1 MQKSRIYWIA
11 QIIGW
16 SAFFAANF
24 FTSPV
29 KNTYTRPDII
39 YYALLVP
46 TAILLT
52 HLYRLL
58 IIRYSWLQKAVL
70 SQLMIAIISGYA
82 LSILFL
88 TTQYFLNLAIF
99 GIAGKLS
106 LIDSAIQV
114 IQFWFVF
121 FLWNVFYY
129 FYHYTRN
136 MRKVEIQQLKMQ
148 ATLKAAEL
156 NKLKSQLNPH
166 FMFNAMNS
174 IRALIDEDPKKA
186 KEAVTKLSSILRQ
199 TLTLEKN
206 KLIPFDREMQLVK
219 DYLDLEKIRFEERL
233 HCTYDIVPG
242 SQQYNVPPMILQ
254 TLVENAIKHGISNL
268 TEGGMITIKTEMLK
282 GKKLKIEISNSGTYN
297 PEITPQSGY
306 GIKNTRDRLAHV
318 FADDASFSIFN
329 EKFFVKTQIVIPLYK
344 TNNF

>member
-11 QIIGW
+11 QIVGW
-16 SAFFAANF
+16 SAFFTINF
-24 FTSPV
+24 FYAHV
-29 KNTYTRPDII
+29 KSVYSRLDII
-39 YYALLVP
+39 YYTLLVP
-46 TAILLT
+46 SAILLT
-52 HLYRLL
+52 HLYRWI
-58 IIRYSWLQKAVL
+58 IIRKHWLQKPVL
-70 SQLMIAIISGYA
+70 NQLMIAIISGYA

-88 TTQYFLNLAIF
+88 PIRYLLNLTIF
-99 GIAGKLS
+99 ETTYELS
-106 LIDSAIQV
+106 PIELAIQV
-114 IQFWFVF
+114 INFWFVF
-121 FLWNVFYY
+121 FVWSVGYY
-129 FYHYTRN
+129 FYHYLQTI
-136 MRKVEIQQLKMQ
+136 RKVEIQQLKMQ
-148 ATLKAAEL
+148 ATLKEAEL

-206 KLIPFDREMQLVK
+206 KLISFDREMQLVK

-233 HCTYDIVPG
+233 HCTYEIEPG
-242 SQQYNVPPMILQ
+242 SHHYNVPPMILQ

-268 TEGGMITIKTEMLK
+268 TEGGMITIRSQVLK
-282 GKKLKIEISNSGTYN
+282 NKKLQIEISNSGTYN

-318 FADDASFSIFN
+318 FADEATFSIFN

-344 TNNF
+344 N

>member
-1 MQKSRIYWIA
+1 MQRSRVYWIA
-11 QIIGW
+11 QIVGW
-16 SAFFAANF
+16 SAFFTVNF
-24 FTSPV
+24 FISAV
-29 KNTYTRPDII
+29 KGPYTQNDIL

-46 TAILLT
+46 AAILLT
-52 HLYRLL
+52 HLYRFFIL
-58 IIRYSWLQKAVL
+58 RFNWLQKAVL

-88 TTQYFLNLAIF
+88 SLRYLFNLAIF
-99 GIAGKLS
+99 GAAKELS
-106 LIDSAIQV
+106 LIEAAIAV
-114 IQFWFVF
+114 IEFWFVF
-121 FLWNVFYY
+121 FVWNIIYY
-129 FYHYTRN
+129 FYHYLQS
-136 MRKVEIQQLKMQ
+136 MRKVEIQQLKMK
-148 ATLKAAEL
+148 ATLKEAEL

-206 KLIPFDREMQLVK
+206 KLISFDREMQLVK
-219 DYLDLEKIRFEERL
+219 DYLDLEMIRFEERL
-233 HCTYDIVPG
+233 HCTFDIEPG
-242 SQQYNVPPMILQ
+242 SHHYNVPPMILQ

-268 TEGGMITIKTEMLK
+268 SEGGMITIKTTILK
-282 GKKLKIEISNSGTYN
+282 NKKLQIEISNSGSYN

-318 FADDASFSIFN
+318 FADEATFSIFN

-344 TNNF
+344 S

>member
-11 QIIGW
+11 QVVGW
-16 SAFFAANF
+16 SAYFTVNF
-24 FTSPV
+24 FVSPV
-29 KNTYTRPDII
+29 RYTYTNQDII
-39 YYALLVP
+39 YYTSLVP
-46 TAILLT
+46 AAILLT
-52 HLYRLL
+52 HLYRWF
-58 IIRYSWLQKAVL
+58 IIRKDWLKKPVL
-70 SQLMIAIISGYA
+70 TQLMIAIISGYA

-88 TTQYFLNLAIF
+88 GIQYGLNLAIF
-99 GIAGKLS
+99 RTVNGLS
-106 LIDSAIQV
+106 WLDAAIQV
-114 IQFWFVF
+114 ISFWFVF
-121 FLWNVFYY
+121 FVWSVGYY
-129 FYHYTRN
+129 FYHYLLSI
-136 MRKVEIQQLKMQ
+136 RKVEIQQLRMQ
-148 ATLKAAEL
+148 ASLKEAEL

-233 HCTYDIVPG
+233 HCTYEIAPG
-242 SQQYNVPPMILQ
+242 SSHYNVPPMILQ

-268 TEGGMITIKTEMLK
+268 SEGGMITIKTTILK
-282 GKKLKIEISNSGTYN
+282 TQKLQIEISNSGTYN

-306 GIKNTRDRLAHV
+306 GLKNTRDRLAHV
-318 FADDASFSIFN
+318 FADEASFSIFN

-344 TNNF
+344 N

>member
-1 MQKSRIYWIA
+1 MQKSRFYWIA
-11 QIIGW
+11 QIVGW
-16 SAFFAANF
+16 SAFFTVNF
-24 FTSPV
+24 FYAL
-29 KNTYTRPDII
+29 KNTYTKLDVI
-39 YYALLVP
+39 YYILLVP
-46 TAILLT
+46 SAILLT
-52 HLYRLL
+52 HLYRWLV
-58 IIRYSWLQKAVL
+58 IRNDWLRKTVL
-70 SQLMIAIISGYA
+70 NQLMIAIISGYA

-88 TTQYFLNLAIF
+88 TIQYFLNLAIF
-99 GIAGKLS
+99 GTASELS
-106 LIDSAIQV
+106 LLDSAIQV
-114 IQFWFVF
+114 ISFWFVF

-129 FYHYTRN
+129 FYQYTRN
-136 MRKVEIQQLKMQ
+136 LRKVEIQQLKMK
-148 ATLKAAEL
+148 ATLKEAEL

-233 HCTYDIVPG
+233 HCTYDIHAG
-242 SQQYNVPPMILQ
+242 SHQYNLPPMILQ

-268 TEGGMITIKTEMLK
+268 TQGGMITIKTEMLK
-282 GKKLKIEISNSGTYN
+282 GKKMQIEISNSGTYN

-344 TNNF
+344 TNN

>member
-11 QIIGW
+11 QILGW
-16 SAFFAANF
+16 SAFFTVNF
-24 FTSPV
+24 FFEV
-29 KNTYTRPDII
+29 RKNPFTEKDII
-39 YYALLVP
+39 YFSLLVP

-52 HLYRLL
+52 HIYRWL
-58 IIRYSWLQKAVL
+58 IIKQRWLEKTVL
-70 SQLMIAIISGYA
+70 TQMMIAIISGYA
-82 LSILFL
+82 LSILFFSL
-88 TTQYFLNLAIF
+88 QYLLSIAVF
-99 GIAGKLS
+99 GGANELS
-106 LIDSAIQV
+106 LIDSAIQI

-121 FLWNVFYY
+121 FVWNISYY
-129 FYHYTRN
+129 FYHYLQTI
-136 MRKVEIQQLKMQ
+136 RKVEIQQLKMQ
-148 ATLKAAEL
+148 ATLKEAEL

-219 DYLDLEKIRFEERL
+219 DYLDLETIRFEERL
-233 HCTYDIVPG
+233 HCTFDIEPG
-242 SQQYNVPPMILQ
+242 SHHYNVPPMILQ

-268 TEGGMITIKTEMLK
+268 SEGGMITIKTEILK
-282 GKKLKIEISNSGTYN
+282 TRKLQIDISNSGHYN
-297 PEITPQSGY
+297 PEAMPASGY

-318 FADDASFSIFN
+318 FADEASFSIFN

-344 TNNF
+344 S